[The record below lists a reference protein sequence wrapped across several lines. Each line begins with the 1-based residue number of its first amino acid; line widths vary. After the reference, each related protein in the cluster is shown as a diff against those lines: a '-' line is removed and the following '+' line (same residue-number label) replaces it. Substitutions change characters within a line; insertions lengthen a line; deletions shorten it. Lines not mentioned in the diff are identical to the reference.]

1 VKDYKHKK
9 CAVLSSIGEHFP
21 ADAVDRIRGH
31 AVRLKLRG
39 GLPDAE
45 SWLKTD
51 WTGGSAH
58 SWIVERAREYAKER
72 KVGIPSAS
80 SWGDEFE
87 DYSTRSKSLA
97 KLLKSK
103 NGAGKSVV
111 LSIDDAILREY
122 GVPGNWVVKK
132 DSVALVPSLLIES
145 HILAKDL
152 ARRYAVSSHKPAVER
167 RRKIAS
173 AKAFLRLAGFRGK
186 NTRKEVAERFDQ
198 FHDMQYTN
206 DTSLTAVG
214 STHNIRLEY
223 EGAARNRSLLT
234 LNITVNPESSRLRGK
249 NCHKLVNL
257 LKAVAEINR

>member
-1 VKDYKHKK
+1 MKEYKYKK
-9 CAVLSSIGEHFP
+9 CAVLSSIEEHFP

-39 GLPDAE
+39 GLPTGEA
-45 SWLKTD
+45 WLWTD
-51 WTGGSAH
+51 WTEGSAH

-72 KVGIPSAS
+72 KVGIPR
-80 SWGDEFE
+80 DTEFE

-111 LSIDDAILREY
+111 LGIDDAILREY

-257 LKAVAEINR
+257 LKAVAEINK

>member
-1 VKDYKHKK
+1 MKEYKHKK
-9 CAVLSSIGEHFP
+9 CAVLSSIEEHFP

-51 WTGGSAH
+51 WSDGSAH
-58 SWIVERAREYAKER
+58 SWIVERAREYAKDR
-72 KVGIPSAS
+72 KVGIPR
-80 SWGDEFE
+80 DTEFE

-103 NGAGKSVV
+103 HGAGKSVV
-111 LSIDDAILREY
+111 LSIDDAILRQY
-122 GVPGNWVVKK
+122 GLPGNWVVKK

-186 NTRKEVAERFDQ
+186 NTRKGVAERFDQ
-198 FHDMQYTN
+198 LHMQYTN
-206 DTSLTAVG
+206 DTSLNAVG

-223 EGAARNRSLLT
+223 EGAARNKSLLT